1 MLLVP
6 TVMEVSDYLQVLCVY
21 CQQDKLCPS
30 THLANALSVSSSHE
44 ITVTLPMVVNR
55 TLLVTK

>member
-1 MLLVP
+1 M
-6 TVMEVSDYLQVLCVY
+6 VMEVSDYLQVFVCSLSTG
-21 CQQDKLCPS
+21 QAFCPS

-55 TLLVTK
+55 NLLVTK